1 MRQVEQSSKRTHQST
16 QQTMSLWQKSTAIG
30 GAVLAGG
37 MYLSSTLQ
45 KPRNYDQQLTY
56 IAATATGG
64 QGMTPEARLAARV
77 QLNEYIKALYVMVA
91 VHVKMLQKLQMH

>member
-1 MRQVEQSSKRTHQST
+1 KLQSQSLKQQVASAQQLTNWMRQVEQSSKRTHQST

-64 QGMTPEARLAARV
+64 QG
-77 QLNEYIKALYVMVA
+77 
-91 VHVKMLQKLQMH
+91 